1 MITTFKRK
9 LGLAILTLALPLV
22 SQAQNPIVRDQFTA
36 DPTARVFGDKVY
48 LFPSHDIPTPP
59 NQGLRKDWFCMA
71 DYHVFSSGNLTDWTD
86 HGMIVSQN
94 TVPWA
99 KKNAYSMWAPDCAY
113 RNGKY
118 YFYFPTAPDSTY
130 GRGFSIG
137 VAVADKPEGPYI
149 PEPKPIAKVRGIDP
163 NVFIDK
169 DGQAYIYW
177 SMGNIFGAKLKENML
192 EIEGEPVVLKDLPTK
207 GMKEGPFLF
216 ERNGIYYLTFPHV
229 ADKVTERLEYGMGK
243 SPLGPFT
250 MTGVI
255 MDEHPSGCWT
265 NHHSFINFK
274 DQWYLFYHHN
284 DLSPN
289 FDKLRSARIDSMF
302 FNADG
307 TIQLVKP
314 TLRGVGLTSA
324 AKQIQL
330 DRYTS
335 ISDKGASIAFLDT
348 TNRFAGWKTR
358 LEAKEAWIKY
368 NAVDFSAKKY
378 KTLKVYA
385 ASETGGTLELRL
397 DKADGTLVAKISVP
411 KGAAFAEVTAK
422 VAASLKGAQNLVL
435 VSKEDKPVE
444 IDWISFE

>member
-1 MITTFKRK
+1 
-9 LGLAILTLALPLV
+9 
-22 SQAQNPIVRDQFTA
+22 
-36 DPTARVFGDKVY
+36 
-48 LFPSHDIPTPP
+48 
-59 NQGLRKDWFCMA
+59 
-71 DYHVFSSGNLTDWTD
+71 
-86 HGMIVSQN
+86 
-94 TVPWA
+94 
-99 KKNAYSMWAPDCAY
+99 
-113 RNGKY
+113 
-118 YFYFPTAPDSTY
+118 
-130 GRGFSIG
+130 
-137 VAVADKPEGPYI
+137 
-149 PEPKPIAKVRGIDP
+149 
-163 NVFIDK
+163 
-169 DGQAYIYW
+169 
-177 SMGNIFGAKLKENML
+177 
-192 EIEGEPVVLKDLPTK
+192 
-207 GMKEGPFLF
+207 
-216 ERNGIYYLTFPHV
+216 
-229 ADKVTERLEYGMGK
+229 
-243 SPLGPFT
+243 

-397 DKADGTLVAKISVP
+397 DKANGTLVAKISVP
-411 KGAAFAEVTAK
+411 KGAAFAEVKAK
-422 VAASLKGAQNLVL
+422 VAASLKGTQNLVL

>member
-1 MITTFKRK
+1 MITNYKKFGIV
-9 LGLAILTLALPLV
+9 GLMVALPFI

-48 LFPSHDIPTPP
+48 LYPSHDIVAPA
-59 NQGLRKDWFCMA
+59 NAGLRKDWFCMA

-86 HGMIVSQN
+86 HGMIVSQT

-99 KKNAYSMWAPDCAY
+99 NPKAYSMWAPDCIE

-118 YFYFPTAPDSTY
+118 YFYFPTAPDSTH

-137 VAVADKPEGPYI
+137 VAVADKPEGPYV
-149 PEPKPIAKVRGIDP
+149 PQPKPIAKVRGIDP

-169 DGQAYIYW
+169 DGQAYLYW
-177 SMGNIFGAKLKENML
+177 SGGNIFGAKLKENML
-192 EIEGEPVVLKDLPTK
+192 ELDSEPVALSDLPKK
-207 GMKEGPFLF
+207 GLKEGPFLF

-229 ADKVTERLEYGMGK
+229 ADKVTERLEYAMGT
-243 SPLGPFT
+243 SPLGPFK

-289 FDKLRSARIDSMF
+289 FDKNRSTRIDSMF

-307 TIQLVKP
+307 TIQKVIP
-314 TLRGVGLTSA
+314 TLRGVGLTKASS
-324 AKQIQL
+324 KIQL
-330 DRYTS
+330 DRYS
-335 ISDKGASIAFLDT
+335 QISSNGASIAFLDT
-348 TNRFAGWKTR
+348 TNRFGGWKTK
-358 LEAKEAWIKY
+358 LEKDAWVKY
-368 NAVDFSAKKY
+368 NAVDFSAKKF
-378 KTLKVYA
+378 KTLKVN
-385 ASETGGTLELRL
+385 ASSESGGTLELHL
-397 DKADGTLVAKISVP
+397 DKADGALVSTIEVP
-411 KGAAFAEVTAK
+411 KSAGISEIKAK
-422 VAASLKGAQNLVL
+422 VKASLKGVKNLVL
-435 VSKEDKPVE
+435 VQKGNNPIE
-444 IDWISFE
+444 IDWITFE